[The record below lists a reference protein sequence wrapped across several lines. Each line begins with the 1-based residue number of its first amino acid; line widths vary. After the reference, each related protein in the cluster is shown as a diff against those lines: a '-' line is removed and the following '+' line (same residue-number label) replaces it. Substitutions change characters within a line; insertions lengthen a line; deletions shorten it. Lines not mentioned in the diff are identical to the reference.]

1 MREMGVW
8 MPVAAMERRNYILA
22 AAFAATC
29 KGRLEAIIREW
40 GTRWLLATELNAV
53 YGNFLPE

>member
-1 MREMGVW
+1 MGVW
-8 MPVAAMERRNYILA
+8 MPVAAMERRDYIPA

-29 KGRLEAIIREW
+29 KGRVEAVIRKV
-40 GTRWLLATELNAV
+40 GTRWLLAIELNAV